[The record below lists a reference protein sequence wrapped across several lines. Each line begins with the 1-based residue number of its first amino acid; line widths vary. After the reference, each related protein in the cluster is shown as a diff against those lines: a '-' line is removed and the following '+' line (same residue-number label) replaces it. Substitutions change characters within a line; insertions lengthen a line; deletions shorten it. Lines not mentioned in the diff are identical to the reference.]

1 MPHSLVI
8 PHLEGQNQL
17 VFGLFSYSSFSSSI
31 MHTFVFEATPTK
43 NINYT
48 IYRLLLLYS
57 SPIFLLFSPKLVSAQ
72 KVNSN

>member
-1 MPHSLVI
+1 MPHPLVI

-17 VFGLFSYSSFSSSI
+17 FLACFPIAPFQAPSCIPSF
-31 MHTFVFEATPTK
+31 FEATPTK